1 MPKKILIV
9 DDDVDLVHT
18 LARVLETGGYAVA
31 RAHNARDG
39 LRRLLEEKPDLLLL
53 DVMMETDTAGFEMVY
68 QIRSRRTGSR
78 YRSFQELPIILLTAI
93 NQATNSRFSL
103 NERDSFLPQIQ
114 DFLTKPVRVEDLL
127 AKVEM
132 ALGGQAS

>member
-18 LARVLETGGYAVA
+18 LTRVLETGGYAVT
-31 RAHNARDG
+31 RAHSARDG
-39 LRRLLEEKPDLLLL
+39 LRRLLEERPDLLLL

-68 QIRSRRTGSR
+68 QIRSRRPGSR
-78 YRSFQELPIILLTAI
+78 YSAFQELPIILLTAI

-114 DFLTKPVRVEDLL
+114 DFLTKPVRAEDLL
-127 AKVEM
+127 AKVETV
-132 ALGGQAS
+132 LGGQIS